1 MKAILILSLVS
12 AANLTSAPVVIAG
25 ENHYNIS
32 RIVNLNTP
40 EECKTLAET
49 LCRKYIK
56 NHKKYQYCLQEVYGQ
71 CIHQ

>member
-25 ENHYNIS
+25 
-32 RIVNLNTP
+32 
-40 EECKTLAET
+40 
-49 LCRKYIK
+49 K